1 LPVQPE
7 RLTAKEEISS
17 FYRQLIERIQAVPGV
32 ISASVA
38 TGIPLQ
44 GAFGVPFSIVGKPVD
59 NPSQR
64 PGARFNMVSAEYF
77 ETFGMRITRGRAF
90 TEQDGAGSVPVA
102 IVNET
107 LAKRYFAHADPLT
120 QRLVVEQRVP
130 GATKPGPG
138 IEWQIVGVSADVRS
152 AGPKNDVRPEIHVPF
167 WQLPWP
173 SARMA
178 IRTAGDPMS
187 VQQSIAAV
195 IRSMDP
201 DLPMAN
207 VRTMEQIVDLSFVS
221 DRFNTAL
228 FGSFA
233 AVALL
238 LAAFGIYGVMS
249 FAVAQRTHEIG
260 LRIALGAG
268 RSRVLWQ
275 VLREGMTTA
284 LLGTVL
290 GSAGAYFVVRAM
302 HGMVFGVALLA
313 PTAFI
318 IVAVALLGAALLAC
332 LVPAA
337 RAASVDPM
345 VALRQE

>member
-1 LPVQPE
+1 
-7 RLTAKEEISS
+7 
-17 FYRQLIERIQAVPGV
+17 
-32 ISASVA
+32 
-38 TGIPLQ
+38 
-44 GAFGVPFSIVGKPVD
+44 
-59 NPSQR
+59 
-64 PGARFNMVSAEYF
+64 
-77 ETFGMRITRGRAF
+77 MRITQGREF
-90 TEQDGAGSVPVA
+90 TEQDSAGGLPVA

-107 LAKRYFAHADPLT
+107 LAKRYFANADPLT
-120 QRLVVEQRVP
+120 QRLVVEQLVP

-167 WQLPWP
+167 WQSPWP
-173 SARMA
+173 RTRMA
-178 IRTAGDPMS
+178 VRTSGDPMS
-187 VQQSIAAV
+187 LQQSVAAV

-201 DLPMAN
+201 DLPMGN

-268 RSRVLWQ
+268 RGRVLWQ

-302 HGMVFGVALLA
+302 HGMVFGVALVA

-318 IVAVALLGAALLAC
+318 VVALALLGAALLAC
-332 LVPAA
+332 LVPAT

>member
-1 LPVQPE
+1 
-7 RLTAKEEISS
+7 
-17 FYRQLIERIQAVPGV
+17 V

-38 TGIPLQ
+38 TGLPLL
-44 GAFGVPFSIVGKPVD
+44 GGFGRPFSIAGKPLD
-59 NPSQR
+59 NPAQR
-64 PGARFNMVSAEYF
+64 PGARFNMVSAGYF
-77 ETFGMRITRGRAF
+77 KTMGIEITRGRAF
-90 TEQDGAGSVPVA
+90 TDQDRLGTLPVA

-107 LAKRYFAHADPLT
+107 LAKRYFGDADPLT
-120 QRLVVEQRVP
+120 QRLVVEQFIP
-130 GATKPGPG
+130 GTTKPGPA
-138 IEWQIVGVSADVRS
+138 IEWQVVGVSADVRS
-152 AGPKNDVRPEIHVPF
+152 SGAKSDLRPEIHVPF
-167 WQLPWP
+167 WQSPWP
-173 SARMA
+173 RARMA
-178 IRTAGDPMS
+178 IHTGGDPAS

-195 IRSMDP
+195 VRSMDP
-201 DLPMAN
+201 ELPMAN
-207 VRTMEQIVDLSFVS
+207 VRTMEQAVALSMVG

-260 LRIALGAG
+260 LRMALGAG
-268 RSRVLWQ
+268 RGRVLWQ

-284 LLGTVL
+284 LAGTVF
-290 GSAGAYFVVRAM
+290 GSVGAYLVTRAM
-302 HGMVFGVALLA
+302 RGMVFGVDVLA

-318 IVAVALLGAALLAC
+318 IVALALVGAALLAC